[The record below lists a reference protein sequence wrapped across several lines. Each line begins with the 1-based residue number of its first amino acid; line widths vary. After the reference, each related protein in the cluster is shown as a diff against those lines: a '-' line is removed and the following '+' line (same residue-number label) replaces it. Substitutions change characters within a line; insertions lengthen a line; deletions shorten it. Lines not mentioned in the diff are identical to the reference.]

1 MIVILG
7 SGLAG
12 LSAGYVLSKGQKKV
26 TIVDENS
33 DVGGLSRTIK
43 HKEFKFDLGGHR
55 FITKDEK
62 IDRFVKELL
71 GDKFVVVP
79 RTSQIYLQNKFFDY
93 PLSTKNALFGMGLVT
108 TFNILLDYLK
118 ATVKRKINPPKIVSL
133 EDWVVNKFG
142 RKMFDLYFKQYSEKV
157 WGIKCD
163 EISAEWVAS
172 RIKGLSLRTAVMNAV
187 LKVSGKEIV
196 TLADQFVYP
205 RDGIGVMSDAMKEG
219 IDSAGN
225 SVIPNTR
232 VTRIFRDGL
241 RITAVETTNGGKAK
255 RLKGD
260 KYVSSIPITELV
272 KSMEPAPPDEI
283 ISAADKLRYRDLVIV
298 TLMLDC
304 DRATDLTWMYL
315 PEKDMAVG
323 RIHEPKNWSVAMGP
337 KGKTH
342 IVAEYFAFENDEI
355 WGSSDEELRDKTVAC
370 MNKLGVMKKA
380 GVVDYCVVRVPK
392 AYPLF
397 AVGFRKEYNILNN
410 YIMKFENL
418 RVIGRTGTFEYLN
431 MDLSIKSGV
440 DAAEEILEGESGKR
454 REAVFSRDYVG

>member
-12 LSAGYVLSKGQKKV
+12 LATGYVLSKGQKKV
-26 TIVDENS
+26 TVIDKNS
-33 DVGGLSRTIK
+33 SVGGLSRTIK
-43 HKEFKFDLGGHR
+43 HNDFKFDLGGHR

-71 GDKFVVVP
+71 EDKFVVVP

-93 PLSTKNALFGMGLVT
+93 PLSTKNAVFGMGIT
-108 TFNILLDYLK
+108 TTLQILFDYLK
-118 ATVKRKINPPKIVSL
+118 ATVKRTINPPEIVSL

-157 WGIKCD
+157 WGIDCK

-172 RIKGLSLRTAVMNAV
+172 RIKGLSLRTAVMNALV
-187 LKVSGKEIV
+187 KVSGKEIV

-205 RDGIGVMSDAMKEG
+205 RDGIGVMSEVMKEG
-219 IDSAGN
+219 IDAAQN
-225 SVIPNTR
+225 SVISNTT
-232 VTRIFRDGL
+232 VTRMFRDGF
-241 RITAVETTNGGKAK
+241 RIKSIEMTNGGKTD
-255 RLKGD
+255 RIEGD

-272 KSMEPAPPDEI
+272 RSMEPALPDDI
-283 ISAADKLRYRDLVIV
+283 IEAANKLRYRDLVIV
-298 TLMLDC
+298 TIMLDC

-337 KGKTH
+337 EGKTH
-342 IVAEYFAFENDEI
+342 IVAEYFAFENDDI
-355 WGSSDEELRDKTVAC
+355 WNSSDEELLNKTVGC
-370 MNKLGVMKKA
+370 MKRLGFMK
-380 GVVDYCVVRVPK
+380 GLNVIDSCVVRVPK

-397 AVGFRKEYNILNN
+397 AVGFRKQYNILND
-410 YIMKFENL
+410 YLMRFENL

-431 MDLSIKSGV
+431 MDLSIKSGI
-440 DAAEEILEGESGKR
+440 DAAEEILEGRSSKR
-454 REAVFSRDYVG
+454 RETIYSRDYVG